1 MSIPFFSLAH
11 SNAIMK
17 NDMLQAFEHVYDSNW
32 FVLGKAVEAFEKDYA
47 AFNRVK
53 NCIGVSNGLDA
64 LSLALR
70 ALNIG
75 PGDEVIVPS
84 NTYIATALA
93 VSETGATPVFAEPD
107 ILTYNMDVH
116 NVEAAISNKTK
127 AVIPVHLYGQCCAMH
142 NVMQL
147 AGKYNLYVVEDNA
160 QSHGATFNGKPA
172 GSFGDINATSFY
184 PGKNLGALGD
194 AGAITTNDESLAD
207 TIKMLRNYGSRE
219 KYYNECIGYNKRLDE
234 IQAAFLSVK
243 LKYLQLFTAERQRI
257 AEMYLQLLAGIKEI
271 ILPETLPGATHVY
284 HIFLIRTKKRDALRA
299 YLKEQ
304 GIDTLIHYP
313 IPPHLQKAYAHLG
326 YKKGDFPIA
335 EMLAD
340 TSLSLPV
347 YPGLSEKE
355 IEYISMAIKTFFQS

>member
-1 MSIPFFSLAH
+1 MTIPFFSLAH

-17 NDMLQAFEHVYDSNW
+17 KDIMHAFEKVYDSNW
-32 FVLGKAVEAFEKDYA
+32 FVLGKAVEEFEKDYA
-47 AFNRVK
+47 AFNHIK
-53 NCIGVSNGLDA
+53 YCIGVSNGLDA

-107 ILTYNMDVH
+107 EITYNLNVH
-116 NVEAAISNKTK
+116 NVEAAITGKTK
-127 AVIPVHLYGQCCAMH
+127 AIIPVHLYGQCCDMDSL
-142 NVMQL
+142 MKL
-147 AGKYNLYVVEDNA
+147 AKKYNLYVVEDNA
-160 QSHGATFNGKPA
+160 QSHGATFNGKPG

-194 AGAITTNDESLAD
+194 AGAITTNDEELAGK
-207 TIKMLRNYGSRE
+207 IKMLRNYGSRE

-243 LKYLQLFTAERQRI
+243 LKYLQQFTEERKRI
-257 AEMYLQLLAGIKEI
+257 AEIYLKQLAGIEEI
-271 ILPETLPGATHVY
+271 ILPKTLKGATHVY
-284 HIFLIRTKKRDALRA
+284 HVFLIRTQRRNELQV
-299 YLKEQ
+299 YLKEK

-313 IPPHLQKAYAHLG
+313 MPPHLQKAYAHLG
-326 YKKGDFPIA
+326 YQKGNFPIA

-340 TSLSLPV
+340 TSLSLPI

-355 IEYISMAIKTFFQS
+355 IEFISMSIKTFFQS